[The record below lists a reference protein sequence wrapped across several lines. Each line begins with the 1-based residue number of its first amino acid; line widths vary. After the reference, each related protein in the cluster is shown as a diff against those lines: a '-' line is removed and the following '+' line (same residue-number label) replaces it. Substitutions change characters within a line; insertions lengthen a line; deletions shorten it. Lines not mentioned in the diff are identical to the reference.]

1 MQNFKNTIE
10 HFQIYLYLSAL
21 LCAIIVGLIFPTSAS
36 HLEPFIGICIAVL
49 MFSMFAQIPFLNLS
63 KNFLNIKFTLALIL
77 SNFLFIPLLVF
88 GLIHA
93 FNISSSAI
101 LIGLCLVLLTP
112 CIDYVI
118 VFTALGKGNAHY
130 LLISTPILFIL
141 QMLLLPVYMT
151 LFLNKDIIT
160 TIEITPFVRSFVTF
174 IIIPVILAILLQLLS
189 KKSIVMQRTLKTT
202 SWLPE
207 LFMALVL
214 FTIVASQINKITNDI
229 NIVITVVPIYI
240 TFIIIAPI
248 VGYLTGK
255 LFRLDIQLIRTI
267 AFSSSTRNALV
278 VLPLA
283 LALPDNWV
291 TIATTVIITQT
302 LIELMGEIIYIKL
315 IPKLIK

>member
-1 MQNFKNTIE
+1 
-10 HFQIYLYLSAL
+10 
-21 LCAIIVGLIFPTSAS
+21 
-36 HLEPFIGICIAVL
+36 
-49 MFSMFAQIPFLNLS
+49 MFSMFSQIPFLNLR
-63 KNFLNIKFTLALIL
+63 NNLLNLKFMFALIL

-88 GLIHA
+88 GIIHA

-141 QMLLLPVYMT
+141 QMLFLPIYLT
-151 LFLNKDIIT
+151 IFLNKDMIT
-160 TIEITPFVRSFVTF
+160 MIEVTPFIHSFVTF
-174 IIIPVILAILLQLLS
+174 IIIPVIIAILLQLLS
-189 KKSIVMQRTLKTT
+189 TKSTAMQRALNFT

-207 LFMALVL
+207 LFMAFVL
-214 FTIVASQINKITNDI
+214 FTIVASQIDKITNDI
-229 NIVITVVPIYI
+229 YVVITVIPIYI
-240 TFIIIAPI
+240 SFMIIAPI
-248 VGYLTGK
+248 IGYFTGK
-255 LFRLDIQLIRTI
+255 LFRLEAPLIRTI

-283 LALPDNWV
+283 LALPDTVV

>member
-1 MQNFKNTIE
+1 ME
-10 HFQIYLYLSAL
+10 YFQIYIYLIAL
-21 LCAIIVGLIFPTSAS
+21 LLAVIVGLTFPTFTSN
-36 HLEPFIGICIAVL
+36 LEPLISICIAIL
-49 MFSMFAQIPFLNLS
+49 MFSMFSQIPFLNLR
-63 KNFLNIKFTLALIL
+63 NNLLNLKFMFALIL

-88 GLIHA
+88 GIIHA

-141 QMLLLPVYMT
+141 QMLFLPIYLT
-151 LFLNKDIIT
+151 IFLNKDMIT
-160 TIEITPFVRSFVTF
+160 MIEVTPFIHSFVTF
-174 IIIPVILAILLQLLS
+174 IIIPVIIAILLQLLS
-189 KKSIVMQRTLKTT
+189 TKSTAMQRALNFT

-207 LFMALVL
+207 LFMAFVL
-214 FTIVASQINKITNDI
+214 FTIVASQIDKITNDI
-229 NIVITVVPIYI
+229 YVVITVIPIYI
-240 TFIIIAPI
+240 SFMIIAPI
-248 VGYLTGK
+248 IGYFTGK
-255 LFRLDIQLIRTI
+255 LFRLEAPLIRTI

-283 LALPDNWV
+283 LALPDTVV